1 MEPKVTGL
9 SPMTGPPGTKITV
22 RGENLGQSSRDVIGL
37 TISGADC
44 LPYLEWKSPK
54 KIITRCA
61 KVLGNGDVIIT
72 TNSGGVGT
80 CDVQFNCYEEIV
92 GPTDES
98 AVWVDEIDHQTPVKE
113 NYNISGAFDE
123 YSVETSS
130 TRYRPHLYL
139 VRNHP
144 NANLDDLKQLKSEL
158 ETRLAD
164 KNNFEAINN
173 DSNRSALLKSNLP
186 VIMECLHILE
196 RLSKVIMT
204 SRDASIDSIVKSI
217 NEGLTRTHE
226 MFDPLLKQ
234 NNIVQSI
241 ESAMQVFKR
250 KDGTF
255 FNLPQAIDESIKN
268 RNYSLIVKEISNVK
282 SRLKVV
288 DIDADLR
295 RRIEKDVEKK
305 MDKLQSTITEQLRD
319 SCRSHK
325 GDRSVE
331 EVKKSI
337 THLNQLGG
345 LNNFDVW
352 SALVEMS
359 KSLLNDMSEEF
370 KYYLNL
376 SLEESEQLSSKKPN
390 DMEIFNKREDPPPVV
405 KFVQSVMSMFNNTY
419 YDILALGRCYF
430 DPKDD
435 FACPDDLFRD
445 RFANF
450 HDIMIARP
458 VHDLCYLLGMSLLS
472 NFNEKVDENLWADY
486 ENQKDKYMNWLRY
499 VLHKDWLRTIL
510 NCVIT
515 CQIQLSKSNLPPNAD
530 IPLEDFGK
538 FVIELRRQCMEILF
552 KNSTLT
558 IKSLYHFED
567 WVLEVDDELGSVTK
581 LPNIFESNVL
591 EILKFAKETIL
602 KKSKPDDASIL
613 KNVAVQAELKEL
625 AYGLINSFHIALD
638 NALSSSEEHP
648 SESSLILMAS
658 RGSAR
663 VPSQL
668 SNRLLITI
676 SNYQY
681 TRSRIFPRLKD
692 EFKRLLEINVEKVF
706 DECSKKYRDYISKTM
721 NRFCAIKC
729 KELSSEYSLSSSE
742 YSLSSSSNH
751 LKGGSKENGF
761 SDNSDLQVNLM
772 ITNSQIFLIAPQLVD
787 KLMPEIIN
795 RTLEGRTR
803 VRL

>member
-22 RGENLGQSSRDVIGL
+22 RGENLGQSSRDIISL
-37 TISGADC
+37 TITGADC

-61 KVLGNGDVIIT
+61 KVIGNGDVVIT

-80 CDVQFNCYEEIV
+80 CDVQFNCYEEMV

-113 NYNISGAFDE
+113 NYNISSAIDE

-130 TRYRPHLYL
+130 ARFMPQLYL

-144 NANLDDLKQLKSEL
+144 DANLNDLEQLKRNL
-158 ETRLAD
+158 RTQLAN
-164 KNNFEAINN
+164 KNNFEAINS
-173 DSNRSALLKSNLP
+173 DSNRSALLKSDLP
-186 VIMECLHILE
+186 VIMEFLLILE

-217 NEGLTRTHE
+217 NEGLTKTHE
-226 MFDPLLKQ
+226 LFDPLLKQ

-255 FNLPQAIDESIKN
+255 FNLPSAIEDSIQSI
-268 RNYSLIVKEISNVK
+268 NYSSIVKEISNVK
-282 SRLKVV
+282 SRLKIV
-288 DIDADLR
+288 DIDAELKD
-295 RRIEKDVEKK
+295 RIEKDLIKK
-305 MDKLQSTITEQLRD
+305 MDKLRSTITEQLYD
-319 SCRSHK
+319 SCRSTK
-325 GDRSVE
+325 GDRSIE
-331 EVKKSI
+331 EVKKLI

-345 LNNFDVW
+345 NSFDVW
-352 SALVEMS
+352 IALEEMS
-359 KSLLNDMSEEF
+359 NSLVKNLSEQF
-370 KYYLNL
+370 KHHLNL
-376 SLEESEQLSSKKPN
+376 CLEESEQLNAKKLN
-390 DMEIFNKREDPPPVV
+390 DMSVFNTRKDPPPVV
-405 KFVQSVMSMFNNTY
+405 GFVKLAMNMFNSTY

-435 FACPDDLFRD
+435 FACQEELVEE
-445 RFANF
+445 RFAIFN
-450 HDIMIARP
+450 DIMIARP
-458 VHDLCYLLGMSLLS
+458 VNDLCFLLRLALLS
-472 NFNEKVDENLWADY
+472 NFNEKVDVSLWPQY
-486 ENQKDKYMNWLRY
+486 ESQKDRYMNWLRH

-515 CQIQLSKSNLPPNAD
+515 CQIQLSKSNLLPNANL
-530 IPLEDFGK
+530 PLEDFGK
-538 FVIELRRQCMEILF
+538 FAVELRRQSMEILF

-558 IKSLYHFED
+558 IKSLYHVEN
-567 WVLEVDDELGSVTK
+567 WVVEVDDELGSVTK
-581 LPNIFESNVL
+581 LPTIFESNVVD
-591 EILKFAKETIL
+591 ILKFAKETIL
-602 KKSKPDDASIL
+602 KKSKPDDVSIL

-625 AYGLINSFHIALD
+625 AYALINSFHIALD

-648 SESSLILMAS
+648 AESSLILMAS
-658 RGSAR
+658 KGSTR

-676 SNYQY
+676 SNYQF
-681 TRSRIFPRLKD
+681 TRGKIFPRLKD
-692 EFKRLLEINVEKVF
+692 EFKKLLEINVEKVF
-706 DECSKKYRDYISKTM
+706 EECSKKYRDYIDKAM

-729 KELSSEYSLSSSE
+729 KEFALESSSA
-742 YSLSSSSNH
+742 SSASSNH
-751 LKGGSKENGF
+751 LRGSSKENGVQ
-761 SDNSDLQVNLM
+761 DNSDLQVNLM

-795 RTLEGRTR
+795 RTLESRAR